1 MNHTWRLLISVGL
14 AAAAAFG
21 NHTYLQSRLRS
32 EQFVAASRGLK
43 LGTKVTA
50 EDLQPVSLSG
60 DVAELRQVLVS
71 WERRDEIL
79 GRQVPREI
87 AQHEI
92 LTLSTF
98 VRAARPAIPAGKLGI
113 FVPTD
118 GLATVPP
125 FLRPDMVVYFA
136 IERAPTSKGDDAAED
151 PKMIGPF
158 TITAVDGA
166 TNPDIQLDL
175 ASNRRPVLTIAASPD
190 ELKQLENYRLLQS
203 AVARHGW
210 KLLTLTVYS
219 PASTAL

>member
-14 AAAAAFG
+14 AVAAAFG
-21 NHTYLQSRLRS
+21 NHTYLQSRLRC
-32 EQFVAASRGLK
+32 EQFVAAGRGLK
-43 LGTKVTA
+43 LGMKVTA

-60 DVAELRQVLVS
+60 DVAELKHVLVS
-71 WERRDEIL
+71 WERRDEII

-98 VRAARPAIPAGKLGI
+98 MHAARQAIPAGRLGI

-136 IERAPTSKGDDAAED
+136 IQRAPTSKTDDPSEE
-151 PKMIGPF
+151 PRMIGPF

-166 TNPDIQLDL
+166 TNPDVQLEL
-175 ASNRRPVLTIAASPD
+175 TSNRRPVLTIAASPD
-190 ELKQLENYRLLQS
+190 ELKQLEIYRLLQN
-203 AVARHGW
+203 AVARNGW
-210 KLLTLTVYS
+210 KLLTLTVFT
-219 PASTAL
+219 PASSAL